1 MFIIFFMNAVVQ
13 SIFPMLNEG
22 LAPVY
27 LICVMF
33 ALVSYA
39 LNHYPPALYSC
50 YTTALLLE
58 GLAPVYLICLR
69 TKALPI

>member
-39 LNHYPPALYSC
+39 LNHFTP
-50 YTTALLLE
+50 ALLLLYYQK
-58 GLAPVYLICLR
+58 GWLMSTSSAPCF
-69 TKALPI
+69 P